1 MDRSASL
8 PHSLLAPF
16 VSTLVVGVDGGGS
29 KTHVVVAGARG
40 PDLSDIVG
48 SPSAVRPG
56 QISKSV
62 DIIARLVAEALEAAG
77 KSDQRPS
84 ALCVGVAGVG
94 RDAEFA
100 AFFTEMQDRDLA
112 DELVVLPDA
121 VVALEDAF
129 GDDAGILLIA
139 GTGSVCY
146 GRSPT
151 GKMARCGGWGFF
163 CGDEGGGAWIGRR
176 ALSVVTASSDGREPE
191 TALVG
196 ALLNSLT
203 LSKVEELVA
212 WGAGATVQQL
222 AQVAPLVI
230 SVAATGDLRANSLLA
245 MAAEELVLHVRTLA
259 RDLFV
264 DERAALPVAFS
275 GGLMHPGSYMRKL
288 VEHRLRSSVPG
299 ATVRREPVVPVRGAI
314 RVARR
319 SAADA

>member
-1 MDRSASL
+1 
-8 PHSLLAPF
+8 

-29 KTHVVVAGARG
+29 KTQVVVAGARG
-40 PDLSDIVG
+40 PDLASIVG

-56 QISKSV
+56 QAAKSAET
-62 DIIARLVAEALEAAG
+62 IARLVTEALEACG
-77 KSDQRPS
+77 KEKERPS

-100 AFFTEMQDRDLA
+100 AFFTAMQERDLA

-129 GDDAGILLIA
+129 GDGAGILLIA

-146 GRSPT
+146 GRGPT
-151 GKMARCGGWGFF
+151 GKLARCGGWGFF
-163 CGDEGGGAWIGRR
+163 CGDEGSGAWIGRR

-191 TALVG
+191 TTLVG
-196 ALLNSLT
+196 AILNALS

-212 WGAGATVQQL
+212 WGANATVQQL
-222 AQVAPLVI
+222 AQVAPIVV
-230 SVAATGDLRANSLLA
+230 SVAATGDLRANSILT
-245 MAAEELVLHVRTLA
+245 MASEELVLHVRTLA

-264 DERAALPVAFS
+264 DERAAVPVAVA
-275 GGLMHPGSYMRKL
+275 GGMMGQGAMLRKL
-288 VEHRLRSSVPG
+288 VEKRLKTAVPG
-299 ATVRREPVVPVRGAI
+299 AEVRADPVVPVRGAI

-319 SAADA
+319 SAAGN

>member
-1 MDRSASL
+1 M
-8 PHSLLAPF
+8 
-16 VSTLVVGVDGGGS
+16 STLVVGVDGGGS
-29 KTHVVVAGARG
+29 KTQVVVAGVNG
-40 PDLSDIVG
+40 PDLASIIG

-56 QISKSV
+56 QITKSA
-62 DIIARLVAEALEAAG
+62 DTIARLVGEALEAAG
-77 KSDQRPS
+77 KAGERPS
-84 ALCVGVAGVG
+84 AICIGVAGVG

-100 AFFTEMQDRDLA
+100 AFFAEMQDRDLA

-139 GTGSVCY
+139 GTGSVCF

-151 GKMARCGGWGFF
+151 GKLARCGGWGPF
-163 CGDEGGGAWIGRR
+163 CGDEGSGAWIGRR

-196 ALLNSLT
+196 ALLNSLS
-203 LSKVEELVA
+203 LSKLEELVA
-212 WGAGATVQQL
+212 WGAAATVQQL
-222 AQVAPLVI
+222 AQLAPLVV

-245 MAAEELVLHVRTLA
+245 MAAEELVLHIRTLA

-264 DERAALPVAFS
+264 DERAAIPVAVA
-275 GGLMHPGSYMRKL
+275 GGLMQPGSFLRKL

-299 ATVRREPVVPVRGAI
+299 ALVRHESVVPVRGAI

-319 SAADA
+319 SVSPAQVDAG

>member
-1 MDRSASL
+1 MTR
-8 PHSLLAPF
+8 
-16 VSTLVVGVDGGGS
+16 LVAGVDGGGS
-29 KTHVVVAGARG
+29 KTTVAVAGTRG
-40 PDLSDIVG
+40 PDLASIVG

-56 QISKSV
+56 EAARSADV
-62 DIIARLVAEALEAAG
+62 VARLVAEALESAG
-77 KSDQRPS
+77 KTDERLA

-100 AFFTEMQDRDLA
+100 AFFAAMQERDLA

-146 GRSPT
+146 GRGPT
-151 GKMARCGGWGFF
+151 GKLARCGGWGFF
-163 CGDEGGGAWIGRR
+163 CGDEGSGAWIGRR

-196 ALLNSLT
+196 ALLHSLT

-222 AQVAPLVI
+222 AQVAPIVV
-230 SVAATGDLRANSLLA
+230 SVAATGDLRANSILT

-259 RDLFV
+259 RELFA
-264 DERAALPVAFS
+264 DERASVPVAFS
-275 GGLMHPGSYMRKL
+275 GGLMPPGSFLRKL
-288 VEHRLRSSVPG
+288 VEHRLRSAAPG
-299 ATVRREPVVPVRGAI
+299 AVVRHEPVIPVRGAL

-319 SAADA
+319 SAAEV